1 MRLRLAA
8 AVLPIFVSRALAQ
21 DDTALHAVL
30 AETVAFFRL
39 ASKPCAYTLDASA
52 HSWPSELLSLM
63 TALKQPVTEA
73 EIEAKSKEIEGERAK
88 LGNAEWCHLYAVEMR
103 QAHLF
108 YSMSQ
113 GR

>member
-1 MRLRLAA
+1 MTPRFMRYSLRRS
-8 AVLPIFVSRALAQ
+8 PFS
-21 DDTALHAVL
+21 DS
-30 AETVAFFRL
+30 

-52 HSWPSELLSLM
+52 HSWPSELLSLT
-63 TALKQPVTEA
+63 TALKQPSTEA
-73 EIEAKSKEIEGERAK
+73 EIEAKAKEIEDERAMI
-88 LGNAEWCHLYAVEMR
+88 GDAEWCHLYAIEMR

>member
-1 MRLRLAA
+1 MRLRFAA
-8 AVLPIFVSRALAQ
+8 TVLLIFISPALAQ
-21 DDTALHAVL
+21 DDAALHAVL

-39 ASKPCAYTLDASA
+39 ASKPRAYILDASA
-52 HSWPSELLSLM
+52 HSWPSELLSLV
-63 TALKQPVTEA
+63 TVLKQPVTEA
-73 EIEAKSKEIEGERAK
+73 EIEAKGKEIEGERAK
-88 LGNAEWCHLYAVEMR
+88 LGDAEWCHLYAIEMR

>member
-1 MRLRLAA
+1 MRLRLATI
-8 AVLPIFVSRALAQ
+8 VLLIFVGQTLAQ
-21 DDTALHAVL
+21 DDAALHAVL
-30 AETVAFFRL
+30 AEMVAFFRL

-52 HSWPSELLSLM
+52 HSWPSELLSLT
-63 TALKQPVTEA
+63 TALKQPITEA
-73 EIEAKSKEIEGERAK
+73 EIEAKAKEIEGERAK
-88 LGNAEWCHLYAVEMR
+88 VGDEEWCHLYTIQMR